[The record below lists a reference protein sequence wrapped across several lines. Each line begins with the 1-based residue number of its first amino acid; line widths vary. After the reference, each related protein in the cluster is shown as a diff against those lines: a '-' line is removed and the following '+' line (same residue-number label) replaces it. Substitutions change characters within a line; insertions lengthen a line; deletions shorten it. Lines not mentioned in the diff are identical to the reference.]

1 VGVRPPSQLLPSAWA
16 KGSEEARIKERGRPA
31 AELRPGEELERHGWR
46 SWTWALAGPV
56 KIHPSLTEEDEEET
70 LLI

>member
-1 VGVRPPSQLLPSAWA
+1 MVWGFGHRRRRDQARQRWSAA
-16 KGSEEARIKERGRPA
+16 SKERGRPA
-31 AELRPGEELERHGWR
+31 AELRPGEELERHGGR

-56 KIHPSLTEEDEEET
+56 KVHPSLTEEDEEET